1 MKYPIALPWLAT
13 GDVSTQYQAALNS
26 LGTDFVD
33 PETKEPQFTS
43 PESKKAL
50 EEMRSLLPYMDPQVT
65 TFDQPKVQQQMFNG
79 TAAIAIMFSGRM
91 NDLTL
96 QTNSQYYDKFAFA
109 APPAVEAGGSLFSR
123 LSIDGWSLPKNT
135 KLDSDLLFQ
144 MIAAS
149 VSEDASKSAVPAAY
163 PARKGA
169 VTPDSSPYAQAA
181 IDSIA
186 KTEAPI
192 TAPYVPDVSNAVISL
207 VAQTIL
213 GKISVEEG
221 QAQMQAAAEKVMEK
235 Y

>member
-1 MKYPIALPWLAT
+1 M
-13 GDVSTQYQAALNS
+13 STQYQAALNS

-50 EEMRSLLPYMDPQVT
+50 EEMKSLLPYMDPQVT
-65 TFDQPKVQQQMFNG
+65 TFDQPKVQQQMYNG

-91 NDLTL
+91 NDLT
-96 QTNSQYYDKFAFA
+96 QETNSKYFDKIAFA
-109 APPAVEAGGSLFSR
+109 APPAVEEGGSLFSR

-192 TAPYVPDVSNAVISL
+192 TAPYVPDVSNAIISL

-213 GKISVEEG
+213 GKITVEEG
-221 QAQMQAAAEKVMEK
+221 QAQMQAAAEKVMAK